1 MVNIIVEL
9 SKYLMILL
17 TILYTFE
24 CFTVFRKNSE
34 KQQSFVFIRQN
45 IFMFLNHF
53 IAFVVMI
60 LKTGNRELI
69 IFYGAQFI
77 FLAATIILVGFIY
90 PKASRLVT
98 NNMCMLLSI
107 GFIVLTRLSY
117 TKSFRQFRIVVAAMI
132 ISLFVPVFI
141 RKVKVLSK
149 LGYMYVALGLGLL
162 IMVTI
167 FASIQGGALLAIQ
180 IMGISFQFSEFVKIV
195 FVFGMASF
203 LAESTKFLDVVKVT
217 VLAAMHVLVLVYST
231 DLGAGLIFLIAYLMM
246 LYVSSKK
253 PLYLLGGLVG
263 VSGAAVVAYQLFGH
277 VKIRVASWQD
287 PLAIYH
293 DGGLQ
298 LSQSLF
304 AIGTGSWFGL
314 GLFQGAPNEIP
325 VAEEDFIFSAIAEEM
340 GGLYGICVI
349 LICMSVFIMI
359 VNISMQIKNKFYKIV
374 ALGLGTIYGFQVF
387 LTIGGAIKFIP
398 STGVTLPLVSYGG
411 SSMVSTLIMFSIIQ
425 GLYILREDEGEN
437 IEKQKR

>member
-117 TKSFRQFRIVVAAMI
+117 TKSFRQFRIVVVAMI

>member
-1 MVNIIVEL
+1 MINIIVEL
-9 SKYLMILL
+9 SKYIMILL
-17 TILYTFE
+17 TVLYTFE
-24 CFTVFRKNSE
+24 CFTVFRNYSE
-34 KQQSFVFIRQN
+34 KHQSFVFIRQN

-60 LKTGNRELI
+60 LKTDNKELV

-77 FLAATIILVGFIY
+77 FLAATLILVKFIY

-107 GFIVLTRLSY
+107 GFIILTRLSY
-117 TKSFRQFRIVVAAMI
+117 TKSLKQFKIVVAAMI
-132 ISLFVPVFI
+132 LSLFVPMLI
-141 RKVKVLSK
+141 RKVKVLDK
-149 LGYMYVALGLGLL
+149 WGYAYAILGLGLL
-162 IMVTI
+162 IAVAI
-167 FASIQGGALLAIQ
+167 WAQVQGGALLSIN
-180 IMGISFQFSEFVKIV
+180 IFGISFQFSEFVKIV
-195 FVFGMASF
+195 YVFAIASF
-203 LAESTKFLDVVKVT
+203 LAQSIKFSGVVKVT
-217 VLAAMHVLVLVYST
+217 ILAAMHVLILVLST
-231 DLGAGLIFLIAYLMM
+231 DLGAGLIYFIAFLMM
-246 LYVSSKK
+246 LYVSTKK
-253 PLYLLGGLVG
+253 PFYLLGGLAG
-263 VSGAAVVAYQLFGH
+263 ISGASVVAYRLFGH

-325 VAEEDFIFSAIAEEM
+325 VAEEDFIFAAIAEEM
-340 GGLYGICVI
+340 GGIYGICVI
-349 LICMSVFIMI
+349 LICMSVFIMF

-374 ALGLGTIYGFQVF
+374 ALGFGTIYGFQVF
-387 LTIGGAIKFIP
+387 LTIGGVIKFIP

-425 GLYILREDEGEN
+425 GLYILREDEEEK